1 MALRWSFLRFLIVST
16 LFITTAR
23 YAHANIIIPDATYE
37 IAVSGPTN
45 ASFPSDGVGTIS
57 EGFCDSGLG
66 GGCQSAT
73 ATVNGVEASISGTQ
87 ACKAGFTSCPT
98 ATQATAQV
106 SIALFYA
113 VIDSANPLD
122 TTTIVPL
129 LMTAS
134 LTTGVSGPGTSA
146 DTSASGVIVW
156 GETNFIQGCT
166 LLGASYCPSEGPS
179 VGSDAS
185 VTDAAFSVQADT
197 VQRIDMSLS
206 GGTASSGDG
215 GTGFTGTLDPLVEID
230 PSFLAT
236 HPGFSVEF
244 SANIPTAPAAV
255 PEPSSI
261 ALLTAGLFG
270 LGFSRRKR
278 QAN

>member
-1 MALRWSFLRFLIVST
+1 
-16 LFITTAR
+16 
-23 YAHANIIIPDATYE
+23 
-37 IAVSGPTN
+37 
-45 ASFPSDGVGTIS
+45 
-57 EGFCDSGLG
+57 
-66 GGCQSAT
+66 
-73 ATVNGVEASISGTQ
+73 
-87 ACKAGFTSCPT
+87 
-98 ATQATAQV
+98 
-106 SIALFYA
+106 
-113 VIDSANPLD
+113 
-122 TTTIVPL
+122 
-129 LMTAS
+129 
-134 LTTGVSGPGTSA
+134 
-146 DTSASGVIVW
+146 
-156 GETNFIQGCT
+156 
-166 LLGASYCPSEGPS
+166 